1 MNQRR
6 VGQNRWIRLTPV
18 LGLWVA
24 LVFGFTTD
32 ASIPPSAN
40 GSCSAEAEWGTDIV
54 RSVED
59 RDRILTMVREH
70 RRRAS
75 DSWREHLTDAIYQE
89 AVSAEVDPLLVAS
102 IVATE
107 SSFKSRVVS
116 RAGAVGLMQL
126 RPFVARDVA
135 DRNDV
140 EWSGL
145 ETLHSP
151 RLNVRLGIVY
161 YKELVQRFDGDA
173 TLALAAYN
181 RGPSRVSGQLRNGT
195 YRAGSYAE
203 TVLRLYAS
211 LDRDRRETP
220 TRV

>member
-1 MNQRR
+1 MKQRR
-6 VGQNRWIRLTPV
+6 IRVKRWIRGAPI

-24 LVFGFTTD
+24 CALGFTTD
-32 ASIPPSAN
+32 ASIPPSEFEDRMRQTVSGQPATYVKD
-40 GSCSAEAEWGTDIV
+40 AK
-54 RSVED
+54 D
-59 RDRILTMVREH
+59 RDRILDMVREH

-75 DSWREHLTDAIYQE
+75 ESWREQLTDAIYQE
-89 AVSAEVDPLLVAS
+89 ALSAEIDPLFVAS

-161 YKELVQRFDGDA
+161 YKELVLRFDGNEA
-173 TLALAAYN
+173 LALTAYN
-181 RGPSRVSGQLRNGT
+181 RGPSRLSGQLKNGT
-195 YRAGSYAE
+195 YRSSSYAD
-203 TVLRLYAS
+203 TVLRLYTA
-211 LDRDRRETP
+211 LDQDRRGA
-220 TRV
+220 